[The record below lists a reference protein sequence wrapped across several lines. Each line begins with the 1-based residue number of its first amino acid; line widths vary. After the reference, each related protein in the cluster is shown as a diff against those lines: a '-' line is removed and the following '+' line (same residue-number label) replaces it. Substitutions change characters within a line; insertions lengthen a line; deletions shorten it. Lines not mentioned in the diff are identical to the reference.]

1 MPVDSDYYLDQEGTY
16 PPEEE
21 EENNNTN
28 RGYEDEWFAQPE
40 GEEEEDW

>member
-21 EENNNTN
+21 EENNN